1 MSNELVTTRRSLLG
15 SAAILSALGSVG
27 LARAAGPD
35 IKTGA
40 DIAKAEQEGEVV
52 YYSHDGESGAS
63 AVVEGFTRDFPKI
76 KAKYVRA
83 QTGALFNKVLA
94 ERSAGRY
101 DVDVIQ
107 FSEIGTA
114 VDFQKR
120 GGYERYVS
128 PQAEAY
134 APEHL
139 SPTPGDYFWVGVT
152 FAGIAYNTDRVPE
165 ADAPK
170 TWKDLLDP
178 RWRNAMSTKQA
189 TSGMQFMEWYM
200 LRQLYGDDYWKEFAR
215 QRPRGFDARAQLFDR
230 LAKGEDKVCALA
242 EFAGYALYKEK
253 KAPIAFVAPADG
265 LPATPALAGVVN
277 KAPHPEAARLF
288 IDWLMSPRGQEIQQQ
303 NPYLIYG
310 SVRRDAPPMRGGIR
324 LSDFRLLAPTDMTEY
339 LASHPTFTKQWN
351 AMLGL

>member
-1 MSNELVTTRRSLLG
+1 
-15 SAAILSALGSVG
+15 
-27 LARAAGPD
+27 
-35 IKTGA
+35 
-40 DIAKAEQEGEVV
+40 
-52 YYSHDGESGAS
+52 
-63 AVVEGFTRDFPKI
+63 
-76 KAKYVRA
+76 
-83 QTGALFNKVLA
+83 
-94 ERSAGRY
+94 
-101 DVDVIQ
+101 
-107 FSEIGTA
+107 
-114 VDFQKR
+114 
-120 GGYERYVS
+120 
-128 PQAEAY
+128 
-134 APEHL
+134 
-139 SPTPGDYFWVGVT
+139 
-152 FAGIAYNTDRVPE
+152 
-165 ADAPK
+165 
-170 TWKDLLDP
+170 
-178 RWRNAMSTKQA
+178 MSTKQA

-200 LRQLYGDDYWKEFAR
+200 LRQLYGDDYWREFAR

-253 KAPIAFVAPADG
+253 KAPIAFVTPADG

-324 LSDFRLLAPTDMTEY
+324 LSDFKLLAPTDMAEY